1 MRRSLLASLLAL
13 TVVVPFDARADDG
26 DRVLRQSIEA
36 LDREPTGDA
45 ENDLASA
52 MMAAYDGPAVHR
64 IDEAIEAGE
73 LEPADLPYAAARN
86 WQAFHRQQRIE
97 TLQERANWIAGPAD
111 ITLADGVTFALPDG
125 YEYLDGGDY
134 AAMMDEVAAVERD
147 EFDLREER
155 HSASGDSGLLRPAS
169 GEWMAAMSVVDS
181 PRIVEGDLVA
191 QRDHLLERYQDY
203 FDDVMDTLGL
213 PGDQMVDRFVRKELM
228 GDAWYARWSYP
239 PVLETTPAMLS
250 WGVTRAPKRGP
261 DLAIVMRLGASEV
274 VGFNIRTLI
283 DSAGAIGDVQAIAS
297 TLEFPSGHRYAE
309 GKDGVSATAVVDPG
323 LNDSDRG
330 IQSAYRRHLAEE
342 KARLHDLFAR
352 VIRPIVSVRR

>member
-13 TVVVPFDARADDG
+13 TVVAPLDARSDDG

-52 MMAAYDGPAVHR
+52 MMAAHDGPAVHR
-64 IDEAIEAGE
+64 
-73 LEPADLPYAAARN
+73 
-86 WQAFHRQQRIE
+86 
-97 TLQERANWIAGPAD
+97 IAGPAD

-155 HSASGDSGLLRPAS
+155 HSASDDSGLLRPAS
-169 GEWMAAMSVVDS
+169 GEWMAAISVVDS

-228 GDAWYARWSYP
+228 GGAWYARWSYP
-239 PVLETTPAMLS
+239 PAFETTPAMLS

-297 TLEFPSGHRYAE
+297 TLEFPSGRRYAE
-309 GKDGVSATAVVDPG
+309 GKEGVSATAVVDPG
-323 LNDSDRG
+323 LNDTDRG